1 MSKLDEKLRA
11 SIKATRGKPAIPTKA
26 VPPRAAPTSAALAEA
41 AAAKPA
47 AKPAANP
54 DSPAKTARN
63 QEPASSGSTV
73 IPDSASRLFPERIWP
88 D

>member
-26 VPPRAAPTSAALAEA
+26 APAKAVATKPVT
-41 AAAKPA
+41 KPA
-47 AKPAANP
+47 AKPDAQPNAEKMP
-54 DSPAKTARN
+54 TQAPAR
-63 QEPASSGSTV
+63 ASSATKVSK
-73 IPDSASRLFPERIWP
+73 PSALFPERVWP

>member
-26 VPPRAAPTSAALAEA
+26 APTKTTPAKAVATKP
-41 AAAKPA
+41 AAKPA
-47 AKPAANP
+47 AKPDAQPKAEEMP
-54 DSPAKTARN
+54 TQAPAR
-63 QEPASSGSTV
+63 ASSATKVSK
-73 IPDSASRLFPERIWP
+73 PSALFPERVWP

>member
-26 VPPRAAPTSAALAEA
+26 TPTRAAPAKVAATKP
-41 AAAKPA
+41 AAKPA
-47 AKPAANP
+47 AKP
-54 DSPAKTARN
+54 DSPPKATRIQA
-63 QEPASSGSTV
+63 PASSDSSA

>member
-26 VPPRAAPTSAALAEA
+26 VATKPVT
-41 AAAKPA
+41 KPA
-47 AKPAANP
+47 AKPDAQPKAERMP
-54 DSPAKTARN
+54 TQAPAR
-63 QEPASSGSTV
+63 ASSATKVSK
-73 IPDSASRLFPERIWP
+73 PSALFPERVWP